1 VGDEPVSDRAVGV
14 PLGPA
19 SAEEYSAPLGPLC
32 NLAERLVLHRYM
44 PHLLQKRNAWLT
56 TTLER

>member
-1 VGDEPVSDRAVGV
+1 M

-19 SAEEYSAPLGPLC
+19 SAEEYSAPLRPLC
-32 NLAERLVLHRYM
+32 NLAELLVLDKYM